1 MGKAQRT
8 HQNKAQDANH
18 MNTQKLEIENAD
30 GLKLGAKLDL
40 PENSDAVAYALF
52 AHCFTCT
59 KDFKSAYYIS
69 RALTRHGI
77 AVVRLDFTGLGES
90 EGDFSDTNFSS
101 NVDDLVAAAE
111 YMNKRLSAPQ
121 LLVGHSLGGA
131 AVLQAARKI
140 SGTRAVATIG
150 APADPAHVGHLLKN
164 SHTEIEK
171 HGKADVI
178 VEGRTFSIKKQ
189 FLDDLDGHRMDE
201 TIEELGLPLLVLHSP
216 ADMVVDFEN
225 ATHIFST
232 ARQPK
237 SFISLNEA
245 DHLLTNR
252 NDADYAGSVLATW
265 ATSYFE
271 IPAPVEI
278 NDNIDAESGN
288 QVTVST
294 GQGYR
299 TEILAGT
306 HRLVADE
313 PLSVGG
319 TDTGPDPYGLLLA
332 GLGACTS
339 ITLRMYADHKQWPL
353 ENIDV
358 HLSHRKIHA
367 KDCETCESD
376 SGKIDLIEREIELSG
391 TLDATQRER
400 LLQIADKCPVHRTL
414 TSETRIETRL
424 RDAGES
430 AEQS

>member
-1 MGKAQRT
+1 
-8 HQNKAQDANH
+8 
-18 MNTQKLEIENAD
+18 MNTQKLEIENVD

-40 PENSDAVAYALF
+40 PVEREPLAYALF

-69 RALTRHGI
+69 RALTRQGI
-77 AVVRLDFTGLGES
+77 AVVRVDFTGLGES

-101 NVDDLVAAAE
+101 NVDDLVAAADH
-111 YMNKRLSAPQ
+111 MNRQLAAPQ
-121 LLVGHSLGGA
+121 LLIGHSFGGA
-131 AVLQAARKI
+131 AVLQAAPRI
-140 SGTRAVATIG
+140 SGARAIATIG
-150 APADPAHVGHLLKN
+150 TPADPAHVGHLLKS
-164 SHTEIEK
+164 SHAEIEK
-171 HGKADVI
+171 HGRADVV

-189 FLDDLDGHRMDE
+189 FLDDLDGHHMDA
-201 TIEELGLPLLVLHSP
+201 IIQQLDRPLLVLHSP
-216 ADMVVDFEN
+216 ADRIVDIEN
-225 ATHIFST
+225 ASHIFAT

-252 NDADYAGSVLATW
+252 GDADYAGSVLAAW
-265 ATSYFE
+265 AKNYFE
-271 IPAPVEI
+271 TPVA
-278 NDNIDAESGN
+278 AESGDKRDTDSGN
-288 QVTVST
+288 QVSVST

-299 TEILAGT
+299 TEIQAGT

-313 PLSVGG
+313 PRSVGG
-319 TDTGPDPYGLLLA
+319 TGTGPDPYALLLS

-367 KDCETCESD
+367 KDCEGCESD

-391 TLDATQRER
+391 PLDASQHER

-424 RDAGES
+424 KGVGES
-430 AEQS
+430 AEQV